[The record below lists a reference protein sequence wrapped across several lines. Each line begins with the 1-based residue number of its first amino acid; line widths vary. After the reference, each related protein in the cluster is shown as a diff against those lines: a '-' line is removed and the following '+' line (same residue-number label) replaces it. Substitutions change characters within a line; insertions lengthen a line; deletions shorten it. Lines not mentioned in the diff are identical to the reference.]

1 MTPDTRALG
10 VDLPGCKNG
19 QVRRAAREAC
29 GVGRPWEALEEKH
42 AKRPPALP
50 RGGRGRQPEARTKA
64 VLALHQRRLD
74 YQRRG
79 RGPASCL
86 ATLQR
91 RGGVGVKGEAWTR
104 SIFIPEMSTRDGPQA
119 LQLNYPKPHPA
130 SDPDCK
136 PCIPCMWT
144 PASTLIICPRKPVGM
159 KG

>member
-1 MTPDTRALG
+1 M
-10 VDLPGCKNG
+10 
-19 QVRRAAREAC
+19 
-29 GVGRPWEALEEKH
+29 GRPWEALEEKH
-42 AKRPPALP
+42 GKRPPALP

-64 VLALHQRRLD
+64 VLDLHQRRLY

-91 RGGVGVKGEAWTR
+91 RGGVGVKGGAWTR
-104 SIFIPEMSTRDGPQA
+104 SIPIPEMSTCDGPQA

-136 PCIPCMWT
+136 PCGHQLQLLLSVQKSLWVWRANFLFSINC
-144 PASTLIICPRKPVGM
+144 PVGTS
-159 KG
+159 KSFNQVGR